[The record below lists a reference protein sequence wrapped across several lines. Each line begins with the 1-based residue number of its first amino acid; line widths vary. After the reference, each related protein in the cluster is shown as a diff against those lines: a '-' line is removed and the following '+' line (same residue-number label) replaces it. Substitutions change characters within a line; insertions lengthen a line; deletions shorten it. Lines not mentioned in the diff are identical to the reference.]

1 MSFDP
6 SPPTVSEE
14 TGHVDAAAGAPL
26 TLAVQRGELRQ
37 FAGFVRSSRAF
48 AIGLA
53 IVAIS
58 ILLMAVGPEI
68 GTHSPT
74 AQDFS
79 ATLAGPS
86 SAHWFGT
93 DENGRDVFSRVI
105 AAPRIDLYIALVS
118 TVLAMAIGV
127 PLGVLATGSSRL
139 GELFGEFMLRAMDVV
154 QAFPVFILAL
164 ALVAGFGPSAV
175 NVIIALTVLQFP
187 VFLRLT
193 RGAALGVR
201 GRTFVE
207 AARIG
212 GASTFSV
219 NLRHILPNSIG
230 PALVGASVA
239 VAQAI
244 LITAGLSFVGAGIR
258 PPTPEWGAMISD
270 GAQSLITG
278 QWWASVFPGVAL
290 GIIVLGYALVG
301 DGLRLYLDP
310 SRRR

>member
-1 MSFDP
+1 
-6 SPPTVSEE
+6 VSERSTE
-14 TGHVDAAAGAPL
+14 TTVAEAGHVDSAVGPPL
-26 TLAVQRGELRQ
+26 TTAVQRGELNQ
-37 FAGFVRSSRAF
+37 FTGFARSNRPF
-48 AIGLA
+48 IVGLT
-53 IVAIS
+53 IVVIS
-58 ILLMAVGPEI
+58 IFLMAFGPWL
-68 GTHSPT
+68 GTHDPT
-74 AQDFS
+74 AEDFA

-86 SAHWFGT
+86 GDHWFGT
-93 DENGRDVFSRVI
+93 DQNGRDIFSRVL
-105 AAPRIDLYIALVS
+105 AAPRVDLYIALVS
-118 TVLAMAIGV
+118 TFFAMAIGI

-139 GELFGEFMLRAMDVV
+139 GELGGEWMLRGMDVL

-164 ALVAGFGPSAV
+164 ALVASFGPSAF

-193 RGAALGVR
+193 RGAALGIR

-212 GASTFSV
+212 GAGTAGVTF
-219 NLRHILPNSIG
+219 RHVLPNSIG

-270 GAQSLITG
+270 GAQNMITG
-278 QWWASVFPGVAL
+278 QWWPSVFPGVAL
-290 GIIVLGYALVG
+290 GIVVLGYALVG

>member
-1 MSFDP
+1 
-6 SPPTVSEE
+6 
-14 TGHVDAAAGAPL
+14 
-26 TLAVQRGELRQ
+26 
-37 FAGFVRSSRAF
+37 
-48 AIGLA
+48 
-53 IVAIS
+53 
-58 ILLMAVGPEI
+58 
-68 GTHSPT
+68 
-74 AQDFS
+74 
-79 ATLAGPS
+79 
-86 SAHWFGT
+86 
-93 DENGRDVFSRVI
+93 
-105 AAPRIDLYIALVS
+105 
-118 TVLAMAIGV
+118 
-127 PLGVLATGSSRL
+127 
-139 GELFGEFMLRAMDVV
+139 MLRAMDVI

-164 ALVAGFGPSAV
+164 ALVAGFGASAF

-193 RGAALGVR
+193 RGAALGIR

-212 GASTFSV
+212 GAGTGAVMF
-219 NLRHILPNSIG
+219 RHVLPNSIG

-270 GAQSLITG
+270 GAQNLITG
-278 QWWASVFPGVAL
+278 QWWPSVFPGLAL
-290 GIIVLGYALVG
+290 GIVVLGYALVG

>member
-1 MSFDP
+1 MSMDP
-6 SPPTVSEE
+6 ESRALDEE
-14 TGHVDAAAGAPL
+14 TGHLDSAAGPPL
-26 TLAVQRGELRQ
+26 TAAVQRGELDP
-37 FAGFVRSSRAF
+37 FGFVRSNRAL
-48 AIGLA
+48 AIGLG

-58 ILLMAVGPEI
+58 IFLMAFGPLI
-68 GTHSPT
+68 GPHSPT
-74 AQDFS
+74 AEDFA
-79 ATLAGPS
+79 ATLTGPS
-86 SAHWFGT
+86 GNHWFGT
-93 DENGRDVFSRVI
+93 DQNGRDILARVL
-105 AAPRIDLYIALVS
+105 AAPRVDLYIALVS
-118 TVLAMAIGV
+118 TAFAMGLGI
-127 PLGVLATGSSRL
+127 PLGVLATGTSRI
-139 GELFGEFMLRAMDVV
+139 GELFGEWMLRAMDVI

-164 ALVAGFGPSAV
+164 ALVAGFGASAF

-193 RGAALGVR
+193 RGAALGIR

-212 GASTFSV
+212 GAGTGGVMF
-219 NLRHILPNSIG
+219 RHVLPNSIG

-270 GAQSLITG
+270 GAQNLITG
-278 QWWASVFPGVAL
+278 QWWPSVFPGLAL
-290 GIIVLGYALVG
+290 GIVVLGYALVG

>member
-1 MSFDP
+1 VTIDP
-6 SPPTVSEE
+6 YSTSVAEA
-14 TGHVDAAAGAPL
+14 TGHLDSASGPPL
-26 TLAVQRGELRQ
+26 TAAVQRGEIRQ
-37 FAGFVRSSRAF
+37 FANFVRSTRSF
-48 AIGLA
+48 AIGLV

-58 ILLMAVGPEI
+58 IFLMALGPKI

-74 AQDFS
+74 AEDFN
-79 ATLAGPS
+79 ATLSGPS
-86 SAHWFGT
+86 ASHWFGT
-93 DENGRDVFSRVI
+93 DQNGRDLFSRVI
-105 AAPRIDLYIALVS
+105 AAPRIDLYIAIVS
-118 TVLAMAIGV
+118 TLFAMALGI
-127 PLGVLATGSSRL
+127 PLGVLATGSSRF

-164 ALVAGFGPSAV
+164 ALVAGFGPSAF

-193 RGAALGVR
+193 RGAALTVR

-212 GASTFSV
+212 GAGTFSV
-219 NLRHILPNSIG
+219 MARHVLPNSIG

-270 GAQSLITG
+270 GAQNLITG
-278 QWWASVFPGVAL
+278 QWWPSVFPGIAL

-301 DGLRLYLDP
+301 DGLRFYLDP

>member
-1 MSFDP
+1 VTLDP
-6 SPPTVSEE
+6 AMEALQGERGDGTAAFGQPPMPAGRNRL
-14 TGHVDAAAGAPL
+14 TGFARSNRA
-26 TLAVQRGELRQ
+26 LAV
-37 FAGFVRSSRAF
+37 
-48 AIGLA
+48 GLT

-58 ILLMAVGPEI
+58 IFLMAFGPMV
-68 GTHSPT
+68 GTHDPN
-74 AQDFS
+74 AEDFN
-79 ATLAGPS
+79 AILAFPS
-86 SAHWFGT
+86 GEHWFGT
-93 DENGRDVFSRVI
+93 DQNGRDIFSRVL
-105 AAPRIDLYIALVS
+105 AAPRIDLFIALVS
-118 TVLAMAIGV
+118 TTLAMAIGI
-127 PLGVLATGSSRL
+127 PLGVLATGTGRVGGLL
-139 GELFGEFMLRAMDVV
+139 GEWTLRAMDVI

-164 ALVAGFGPSAV
+164 ALVAAFGASAL

-193 RGAALGVR
+193 RGMALGIR

-212 GASTFSV
+212 GAGTAAVTF
-219 NLRHILPNSIG
+219 RHVLPNSIG

-270 GAQSLITG
+270 GAQNLITG
-278 QWWASVFPGVAL
+278 QWWPSVFPGLAL
-290 GIIVLGYALVG
+290 GIVVLGYAIVG
-301 DGLRLYLDP
+301 DGLRFYLDP